1 MAMNKAILIVDDE
14 ESICQTLG
22 GILKDEGHEI
32 ITAASGE
39 EALRIVDEDPP
50 HLVILD
56 IWLPGIDGVEVLK
69 TIKAGHPQIQ
79 VIIMSGH
86 GTIETAVK
94 ATRLGAFDF
103 IEKPL
108 SLEKVILVVN
118 HALEMIRLEEENLLL
133 KQKVSHE
140 YELTGQSGPIQD
152 LKEMIGIVAPTNAW
166 ILIMGENG
174 TGKELVARSIHHQS
188 RRVQKSFIEVNCA
201 AIPEDLIE
209 SELFGHEKGAFTGA
223 TAMKR
228 GKFDLANEGTIFLDE
243 VADMSLKAQAKVL
256 RILQE
261 KKFERVGGNKL
272 IPTDVRVL
280 AATNKDLEK
289 EMEEGRFRQDLYY
302 RLNVIPL
309 RIPPLRDRKEDIPL
323 LVAQFIKDFA
333 LKEGDPEK
341 EVTDEVLAV
350 LMKHNWPGNVREL
363 KNIIERLVIMTQT
376 RVISKCDLF
385 PLFEEGRQETVLVEP
400 EITLDS
406 FRAAKLDF
414 ERQFIIRKLREFDGN
429 ISKTAEAIGLERSN
443 LHKKIRSY
451 GLDVKG
457 DT

>member
-1 MAMNKAILIVDDE
+1 MSKAILIVDDE

-22 GILKDEGHEI
+22 GILTEEGHGVI
-32 ITAASGE
+32 IATSGE
-39 EALRIVDEDPP
+39 EALRVVEEELPS
-50 HLVILD
+50 LVLLD
-56 IWLPGIDGVEVLK
+56 IWLPGVDGIEVLK
-69 TIKAGHPQIQ
+69 VIKAGHPQIP
-79 VIIMSGH
+79 VVMMSGH

-94 ATRLGAFDF
+94 ATKLGAFDF

-108 SLEKVILVVN
+108 SLEKVILIVN
-118 HALEMIRLEEENLLL
+118 HALEMVRLEEENLLL

-140 YELTGQSGPIQD
+140 YELTGTSVPIQD

-174 TGKELVARSIHHQS
+174 TGKELVSRSIHHQS
-188 RRVQKSFIEVNCA
+188 RRAQKPFVEVNCA

-209 SELFGHEKGAFTGA
+209 SELFGHERGAFTGA

-309 RIPPLRDRKEDIPL
+309 RIPPLRDRMEDIPL
-323 LVAQFIKDFA
+323 LVDRFLKDFA
-333 LKEGDPEK
+333 SKEGEPEK
-341 EVTDEVLAV
+341 RVTEEVLAV
-350 LMKHNWPGNVREL
+350 LTRHNWPGNVREL
-363 KNIIERLVIMTQT
+363 KNIIERLVIMTPSGM
-376 RVISKCDLF
+376 ISKCDLP
-385 PLFEEGRQETVLVEP
+385 PLFEAGKMETVPSETD
-400 EITLDS
+400 IISDS
-406 FRAAKLDF
+406 YRIAKQDF
-414 ERQFIIRKLREFDGN
+414 ERQYIIRKLREFGGN
-429 ISKTAEAIGLERSN
+429 ISRTAEAIGLERSN

-451 GLDVKG
+451 GLEVKG
-457 DT
+457 DS

>member
-1 MAMNKAILIVDDE
+1 MGKAILIVDDE

-22 GILKDEGHEI
+22 GILNDEGHEVV
-32 ITAASGE
+32 AAVSGE
-39 EALRIVDEDPP
+39 EALRLVEEDPP
-50 HLVILD
+50 SLVLLD
-56 IWLPGIDGVEVLK
+56 IWLPGMDGIEVLK
-69 TIKAGHPQIQ
+69 VIKAGYPRTQ
-79 VIIMSGH
+79 VVMMSGH
-86 GTIETAVK
+86 GSIETAVK
-94 ATRLGAFDF
+94 ATKLGAFDF

-118 HALEMIRLEEENLLL
+118 HAIEMIRLEEENLVLR
-133 KQKVSHE
+133 QRVGHE

-166 ILIMGENG
+166 ILVMGENG
-174 TGKELVARSIHHQS
+174 TGKELVARSIHRQS
-188 RRVQKSFIEVNCA
+188 RRVQRSFIEVNCA

-280 AATNKDLEK
+280 AATNKDLER

-323 LVAQFIKDFA
+323 LIDRFIKDSA
-333 LKEGDPEK
+333 LKEGEQEK
-341 EVTDEVLAV
+341 QVTDEALAI
-350 LMKHNWPGNVREL
+350 LMNYNWPGNVREL
-363 KNIIERLVIMTQT
+363 KNIIERLMIMTPA
-376 RVISKCDLF
+376 RVISKFDLF
-385 PLFEEGRQETVLVEP
+385 PLFEEVKMETPASVPDL
-400 EITLDS
+400 TNDT
-406 FRAAKLDF
+406 FRAAKQDF
-414 ERQFIIRKLREFDGN
+414 ERQYIIRKLREFDGN

-443 LHKKIRSY
+443 LHKKIRGY
-451 GLDVKG
+451 GLEVKG
-457 DT
+457 DS